1 MTKRTKYS
9 HEFKA
14 EAIRMVLNESK
25 SADDV
30 GKMLKIHPSTI
41 RKWIAKYKKNGD
53 DAFPGNGNQTPAER
67 EISRLKKEI
76 KELKQ
81 EKEILK
87 KATAYFAKEIL

>member
-1 MTKRTKYS
+1 MTKRNKYS
-9 HEFKA
+9 QEFKT
-14 EAIRMVLNESK
+14 EAINMVLNEEK

-41 RKWIAKYKKNGD
+41 RKWIARYRKDGE
-53 DAFPGNGNQTPAER
+53 DAFPGNGNQTPAEK
-67 EISRLKKEI
+67 EIARLKKEI

-81 EKEILK
+81 EKDILK